1 VKFLKRSARHNPKL
15 SLILLDWSVRESF
28 HLLHYLGRQ
37 DVPRDRFEVL
47 VIEYYSRVSEA
58 IRKFEDQVDTWL
70 LLEMPEDCY
79 YHKHVM
85 YNAGIVLA
93 RGEICVICDSDA
105 MVKPG
110 FIRAIVEAFEKEPG
124 LVLHLDQFRNNR
136 RDLYPFS
143 FPSFEEVAGEGCINN
158 AGGRTAGILDRK
170 DPIHSRNYG
179 ACMCARRSDLIAV
192 GGADEHVDFVGHICG
207 PYDMTFRLVNHGRKE
222 LWHASEFMYHT
233 WHPGQAG
240 VDNYLGP
247 HDGRHL
253 STTSLAALSARRVRP
268 LLENPAIRRL
278 RERPDTA
285 ADALLDRIIRPEGP
299 SEWRREKLESGF
311 IARRTDEAD
320 LHVGFHKG
328 YTIHRHGKVFSAGL
342 SINEPRAHNGP
353 SGRSGTL
360 EAPTLDGIRSRI
372 DAQESLMTTAIA
384 LFTRAFAFAWLA
396 VGHVVRRTQR
406 GLLEQGAAGSGTGVS
421 LRQFAG
427 RIRYRL
433 AQFAVQGRVLA
444 DALLHLVPNLKHA
457 RRLVSETGDISL
469 VKVLVDSRRAET
481 YLRLLRALG
490 AIPRVKLERVDDSV
504 QFGRILNDV
513 AAGAPGTRLIVSRDL
528 YARYY
533 PDAFP
538 MRDVLGLVV
547 L

>member
-1 VKFLKRSARHNPKL
+1 MRFLKRSARHNPKV
-15 SLILLDWSVRESF
+15 SLILLDWSVRDSF
-28 HLLHYLGRQ
+28 HLLHYLERQ
-37 DVPRDRFEVL
+37 DVPRDTFEVL
-47 VIEYYSRVSEA
+47 VVEYYSRVSEA
-58 IRKFEDQVDTWL
+58 IRKFEDRLDTWL

-93 RGEICVICDSDA
+93 RGDICVICDSDA

-110 FIRAIVEAFEKEPG
+110 FLRAIVEAFDRDPT

-136 RDLYPFS
+136 RDFYPFNY
-143 FPSFEEVAGEGCINN
+143 PNFEEVEGEGCINN
-158 AGGRTAGILDRK
+158 AGGKTVGILDRK

-179 ACMCARRSDLIAV
+179 ACMCARRSDLIAI
-192 GGADEHVDFVGHICG
+192 GGADEYVDFVGHICG

-222 LWHASEFMYHT
+222 LWHPSEFMYHT

-247 HDGRHL
+247 HDGHHL

-278 RERPDTA
+278 REHPDTA
-285 ADALLDRIIRPEGP
+285 AAALLDQVIRPEGP
-299 SEWRREKLESGF
+299 SDWQREKLEGGCLV
-311 IARRTDEAD
+311 RRMDEAD

-328 YTIHRHGKVFSAGL
+328 YTLYRHGKIFSASL
-342 SINEPRAHNGP
+342 SINEHRGHNGP
-353 SGRSGTL
+353 GDRSVFL
-360 EAPTLDGIRSRI
+360 EAPALEEIRLRI
-372 DAQESLMTTAIA
+372 DTEESLTAVAIA

-396 VGHVVRRTQR
+396 VGHVVRRARR
-406 GLLEQGAAGSGTGVS
+406 GLLEHGAAGSGTSAS

-427 RIRYRL
+427 RIRYRFT
-433 AQFAVQGRVLA
+433 QFAVQGRILA
-444 DALLHLVPNLKHA
+444 EGLLHLAPNLKHA
-457 RRLVSETGDISL
+457 GRLVSETGDVSL

-490 AIPRVKLERVDDSV
+490 AIPRVQLERVDDSA
-504 QFGRILNDV
+504 QFGRILND
-513 AAGAPGTRLIVSRDL
+513 AAADASGTRLVVSRDL

-538 MRDVLGLVV
+538 MRDRLGLVV